1 MSFINCF
8 GNNATDS
15 SQNDRSADAK
25 SRNRLLALLTPR
37 RQRANKKSES
47 KNEKNASTPEE
58 VIFTDRTGNT
68 IVLTTD
74 ERIPLTPRECFL
86 LIQNWRAISRKMVD
100 TGIRTFI
107 KQLLILLH
115 YSWHVHFRLFSNN
128 VDLLE
133 LFPTVKQEIQSNPE
147 SFDTEILEYHAQRV
161 MSVLDQAIHLIGD
174 ADSFFNLLHLYAD
187 YHAKKQLFSPDFFWE
202 IEPALVDSIKETLGD
217 RYTENMANI
226 YPKVFKLILSTLV
239 QFCREAAENNT
250 ANDH

>member
-15 SQNDRSADAK
+15 SQNDRSADVK

-37 RQRANKKSES
+37 RQKANKKSES

-107 KQLLILLH
+107 K
-115 YSWHVHFRLFSNN
+115 LFSNN
-128 VDLLE
+128 ADLLE

-239 QFCREAAENNT
+239 QFCREASENNT

>member
-8 GNNATDS
+8 GNNATDP
-15 SQNDRSADAK
+15 SQSDRSADAK
-25 SRNRLLALLTPR
+25 SRNRLLAILTPR
-37 RQRANKKSES
+37 RQKVNKKSES

-58 VIFTDRTGNT
+58 VVFTDRTGNT

-107 KQLLILLH
+107 K
-115 YSWHVHFRLFSNN
+115 LFSNN
-128 VDLLE
+128 ADLLE

-239 QFCREAAENNT
+239 QFCREASENNT

>member
-8 GNNATDS
+8 GNNATHS
-15 SQNDRSADAK
+15 SQSDRSGDAK
-25 SRNRLLALLTPR
+25 SRNRLLAILTPR
-37 RQRANKKSES
+37 RQKANKRYES
-47 KNEKNASTPEE
+47 KNEKNASNPEE
-58 VIFTDRTGNT
+58 VVFTDRTGNT

-107 KQLLILLH
+107 K
-115 YSWHVHFRLFSNN
+115 LFSNN
-128 VDLLE
+128 ADLLE
-133 LFPTVKQEIQSNPE
+133 LFPTVKQEIESNPE

-239 QFCREAAENNT
+239 QFCREASENNT

>member
-15 SQNDRSADAK
+15 SQNDRSADGK
-25 SRNRLLALLTPR
+25 SRKRLLALLTPR
-37 RQRANKKSES
+37 RQRANKKSEN

-107 KQLLILLH
+107 N
-115 YSWHVHFRLFSNN
+115 NN

-239 QFCREAAENNT
+239 QFCREASENNT

>member
-15 SQNDRSADAK
+15 SQNDRSADGK
-25 SRNRLLALLTPR
+25 SRKRLLALLTPR
-37 RQRANKKSES
+37 RQRANKKSEN

-107 KQLLILLH
+107 K
-115 YSWHVHFRLFSNN
+115 LFSNN

-239 QFCREAAENNT
+239 QFCREASENNT

>member
-37 RQRANKKSES
+37 RQKANKKSES

-107 KQLLILLH
+107 K
-115 YSWHVHFRLFSNN
+115 LFSNN
-128 VDLLE
+128 ADLLE

-239 QFCREAAENNT
+239 QFCREASENNT

>member
-8 GNNATDS
+8 GNNATHS
-15 SQNDRSADAK
+15 SQSDRSADAK
-25 SRNRLLALLTPR
+25 SRNRLLAILTPR
-37 RQRANKKSES
+37 RQKANKRCES
-47 KNEKNASTPEE
+47 KNEKNASNPEE
-58 VIFTDRTGNT
+58 VVFTDRTGNT

-107 KQLLILLH
+107 K
-115 YSWHVHFRLFSNN
+115 LFSNN
-128 VDLLE
+128 ADLLE
-133 LFPTVKQEIQSNPE
+133 LFPTVKQEIESNPE

-239 QFCREAAENNT
+239 QFCREASENNT

>member
-37 RQRANKKSES
+37 RQKANKKSES

-107 KQLLILLH
+107 K
-115 YSWHVHFRLFSNN
+115 LFSNN

-239 QFCREAAENNT
+239 QFCREASENNT